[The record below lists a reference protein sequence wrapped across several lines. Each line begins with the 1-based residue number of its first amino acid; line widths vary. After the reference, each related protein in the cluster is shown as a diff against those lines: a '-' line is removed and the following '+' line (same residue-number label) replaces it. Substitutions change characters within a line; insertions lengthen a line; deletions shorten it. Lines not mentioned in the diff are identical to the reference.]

1 MSSLATHNYFD
12 RFYLALFLFI
22 FKFLGGIGG
31 HLFVS
36 LLVPLVSLV
45 MWIKSGEHYN

>member
-1 MSSLATHNYFD
+1 MVKHELAKGY
-12 RFYLALFLFI
+12 
-22 FKFLGGIGG
+22 KGG

-45 MWIKSGEHYN
+45 MWIKSGEHYNDMK